1 MSSSRVIPG
10 STELITSGGSSLT
23 QIMATSVDFNNG
35 HPFTI
40 TATQVVGSDV
50 PSFSS
55 TSSTVTV
62 TAKQSSNT
70 LAAIVGGVLGL
81 IFVIGLMGF
90 LVIRRRLR
98 SRSSTQDMGK
108 LFILLPIHVV

>member
-1 MSSSRVIPG
+1 
-10 STELITSGGSSLT
+10 
-23 QIMATSVDFNNG
+23 
-35 HPFTI
+35 
-40 TATQVVGSDV
+40 
-50 PSFSS
+50 
-55 TSSTVTV
+55 
-62 TAKQSSNT
+62 
-70 LAAIVGGVLGL
+70 L